1 MRLPSCRML
10 AEFKLASSAGAIAAV
25 LALAGTAWTGEGPK
39 NDEVF
44 ILKRAVPIPGIPPG
58 TALVSFDISWFDA
71 DPSLNKY
78 YLADRSNKAV
88 DVIHSGSSTVTH
100 QFTPGFVGA
109 RSTCVDNSTTP
120 PTNTGTLCSAAS
132 PCSGAQV
139 CRATMTF
146 PDPTGCSPSTTRELW
161 VGDGDSRVW
170 VLDPTTGAEGAVPP
184 GAPNPIPTES
194 IQFTIK
200 EPMSSASIQ
209 LIIS

>member
-1 MRLPSCRML
+1 MRLPSCRMPADL
-10 AEFKLASSAGAIAAV
+10 KLASSAGAIAAV

-44 ILKRAVPIPGIPPG
+44 SLNRAVAIPGN
-58 TALVSFDISWFDA
+58 ALVSFDISWFDA
-71 DPSLNKY
+71 DPSLNNY
-78 YLADRSNKAV
+78 YLADRSNKSV

-120 PTNTGTLCSAAS
+120 PTNTGILCSAAS

-139 CRATMTF
+139 CTGNNDVSG
-146 PDPTGCSPSTTRELW
+146 PDGVLTVDHKELW

-170 VLDPTTGAEGAVPP
+170 VLDPTTGAKAPTA
-184 GAPNPIPTES
+184 GAPNPIPQPDRHQS
-194 IQFTIK
+194 QK
-200 EPMSSASIQ
+200 SR
-209 LIIS
+209 